1 MDAKNGTIDELETDL
16 GQIRTLEFELIDEKK
31 KVSALTTRLNGYT
44 DALNKTGGRAMCDLN
59 QALINHCKTLTKTRL
74 FRTYKFLGHESEL
87 IQGMQEI
94 IKIIPVSLGTIT
106 EEEFIKDYKGIV
118 RKALNEARS
127 YVQSEGKKAA
137 KGTVLGWRFINYP
150 LNSSSYRN

>member
-1 MDAKNGTIDELETDL
+1 MAE
-16 GQIRTLEFELIDEKK
+16 EKR
-31 KVSALTTRLNGYT
+31 KVLALSTKLSGYT
-44 DALNKTGGRAMCDLN
+44 EALNRTGGRAMCDLN
-59 QALINHCKTLTKTRL
+59 QTLINHCKTLTKTRL

-94 IKIIPVSLGTIT
+94 IKYIPVSLSEIT
-106 EEEFIKDYKGIV
+106 EEQFIKDYKGIV

-137 KGTVLGWRFINYP
+137 KGTGLFYP
-150 LNSSSYRN
+150 LN